1 LPAALRGRPLED
13 LLVVDALE
21 RWASGQAA
29 GILGGLFL
37 VAAVV
42 MLAAVVPTV
51 AMHAR
56 HSPAAERATISG
68 ADGPTNGEQGDDAAT
83 RSAGAF

>member
-1 LPAALRGRPLED
+1 MGL
-13 LLVVDALE
+13 VDALE

-29 GILGGLFL
+29 GILAGLFL

-42 MLAAVVPTV
+42 MVAAVVPTV

-68 ADGPTNGEQGDDAAT
+68 ADGPTHGEQGDDAAT